1 MREIIAVPV
10 PHESLLSGALPVV
23 HYADA
28 YCTTLPAALPVDLDA
43 LLATIF
49 DPPPWVAALMTLRNL
64 VVRPLGLKTGGDLA
78 GSAACSQA
86 AGRGLVRIFARGADE
101 IVLGLDDR
109 HLDFRVGIL
118 REGAA
123 DHTAVT
129 VSTIV
134 QFNSWLGRLYFVP
147 VRPFHQ
153 RIVPAMIARARR
165 QLIAKAR

>member
-1 MREIIAVPV
+1 MHQIIAVPL
-10 PHESLLSGALPVV
+10 PHGTLLSGALPAV

-28 YCTTLPAALPVDLDA
+28 YRTTLPSALAVDLDA

-49 DPPPWVAALMTLRNL
+49 DPPRWVAALMALRNR

-78 GSAACSQA
+78 GAAARSLD
-86 AGRGLVRIFARGADE
+86 AGRGLVRIYARGDDE
-101 IVLGLDDR
+101 LVLGLDDR

-118 REGAA
+118 RERGT
-123 DHTAVT
+123 DQTAVT

-147 VRPFHQ
+147 VRPFH
-153 RIVPAMIARARR
+153 RLIVPAMIARARR
-165 QLIAKAR
+165 QLIARAR